1 MGHGDTIRI
10 LSRAQSSAPAVFFLR
25 AAAFCVA
32 LSLYVLLATALPPLP
47 ATLISSAEAKDNT
60 GGDDRDA
67 IEEMRRQQKE
77 EAQRFRQEAREQARR
92 QREEA
97 REQARRDREEARE
110 QARQAREEI
119 QRARQEAQQQAR
131 EQAKQFSSEQ
141 ARQIA
146 PPANL
151 PVDPPDIESSGGFK
165 TEVRPQAVREPLREL
180 RSGGNDRSGG
190 GGTNASS
197 GSQQPAGGTGSGYR
211 AQTSG
216 EGGAAK
222 GAAGGSTKSTAQ
234 PAAGQKGGSKSSQG
248 NEQAG
253 KSKNDDDAGGE
264 AEESSKPPA
273 TMAEVF
279 KKLFGAPAKDN
290 PSVNNAPP
298 AAKPAAAVPAAP
310 AQPVNGKGK
319 AHDAANGHG
328 APKEK
333 SAQGVSAKPAAANPK
348 SNASAAPAASGGGGV
363 VPPIDLDIVQ
373 RNEVLAINTNKATL
387 QAAVS
392 KGFKLAETST
402 LSGLNLSVA
411 RLITPA
417 GMSKQQAE
425 QQLAGLASNLKAGGF
440 ARNERYR
447 IYRTATGVPKA
458 SSAQSP
464 AASPGGS
471 ACSGT
476 QCYAR
481 DLMGWQPSLSA
492 CAKSVPV
499 GIIDTAV
506 DLTHPAFKKKSIDVG
521 HLSAGKVDRSPN
533 WHGTGVLGVL
543 AGDGSSQTPGL
554 IPDARFFVADVFF
567 ADDDGEPATDT
578 LSLLRGIDWLKRKGA
593 RVVNMSLS
601 GPADDLVRDAIGKL
615 AQSGV
620 IFVAAAGNGGPGA
633 PPSYPAA
640 YEPVIAVTA
649 VNKRMTGYRYANQ
662 GSYIDLAA
670 PGVDIWTTLPGA
682 QQGYHSGTSFAAP
695 YVTAALATMYR
706 RLDGTSKSQVLQQ
719 VSYRDLGD
727 PGRDPVYGNGMLLAP
742 PSCGAE
748 SVANSAPAVSAPASA
763 APATAPIGFGFQS
776 SSVDA
781 VPAFEQLPWL
791 PAGGQ

>member
-1 MGHGDTIRI
+1 MYA
-10 LSRAQSSAPAVFFLR
+10 LL
-25 AAAFCVA
+25 AAAV
-32 LSLYVLLATALPPLP
+32 PPLT
-47 ATLISSAEAKDNT
+47 ATLIAPAEAKDNK
-60 GGDDRDA
+60 GADDRDA

-77 EAQRFRQEAREQARR
+77 EAQRARQEAREQARR

-131 EQAKQFSSEQ
+131 EQAKQFSTEQ
-141 ARQIA
+141 ARKFT
-146 PPANL
+146 P
-151 PVDPPDIESSGGFK
+151 PVDAPDIESSGGFK
-165 TEVRPQAVREPLREL
+165 TETRPQAVREPLREL
-180 RSGGNDRSGG
+180 RSGGNDSSGG
-190 GGTNASS
+190 GGTDASP
-197 GSQQPAGGTGSGYR
+197 GSQQSPGGTGSGYR

-222 GAAGGSTKSTAQ
+222 GASGGSTKSTAQ

-248 NEQAG
+248 SEQAG

-290 PSVNNAPP
+290 PSINKAAP

-319 AHDAANGHG
+319 AHDAANGQG
-328 APKEK
+328 ANKEK
-333 SAQGVSAKPAAANPK
+333 SAQGVSAKPAVANAK
-348 SNASAAPAASGGGGV
+348 SNASAPPAASGGGGGV
-363 VPPIDLDIVQ
+363 VAPIDLDIVQ

-458 SSAQSP
+458 SPARPP
-464 AASPGGS
+464 AASPSGP
-471 ACSGT
+471 ACSGS

-521 HLSAGKVDRSPN
+521 HLSAGKAERSPN

-748 SVANSAPAVSAPASA
+748 SVANSAPALNAPTSAP
-763 APATAPIGFGFQS
+763 PATAPIGFGFQS